1 MILIDQQDIS
11 ENRAKNKS
19 QNKNHQKF
27 KLSSNNKINIP
38 TKNINMINKI
48 IK

>member
-1 MILIDQQDIS
+1 VILIDQDTS

-27 KLSSNNKINIP
+27 KLRLNNKINIP
-38 TKNINMINKI
+38 TKDINMINKI